1 MKAEIF
7 FMYNILINERG
18 GLFMKIL
25 KLISTL
31 LVFSLLSFS
40 SKAVTLNAIMENVPD
55 TLFIQE
61 LLPDF
66 KAKTGIDVEFEIM
79 GYGEMHPKM
88 VPSLTSSTGS
98 IDFMPVDFYW
108 VGEFARAGWMLPLD
122 DYIKKDN
129 FDTSVYFD
137 SMMKLVGEVEGTT
150 YMLPFYNYAMGLT
163 YRKDL
168 VADSSHQAGF
178 KAKYGMDLKEPT
190 SWDEYMKQ
198 VSYFTKNGTEY
209 GVVNQGSKADPI
221 AMEWSN
227 YLYANGGRF
236 HDENWHGE
244 LTSDAAKQ
252 ALKDYIHNLQDHGPI
267 GAASFSFDEAFNV
280 AAQGQAYSY
289 ITYNWFMPSYEDASQ
304 SSVVGKMALA
314 PVPGNGSLNGAWGW
328 AIPTS
333 SPNADAAWEFI
344 KWVESP
350 EIVAKR
356 ALMGG
361 APTRSDAFN
370 NAEVL
375 AKYPHYGALNN
386 ILATA
391 KNFPVFTYTPQFV
404 EVMGT
409 ELSKAVIGEKSIDDA
424 LETMNSELEALAKKD
439 GVYKN

>member
-1 MKAEIF
+1 MKAKIF